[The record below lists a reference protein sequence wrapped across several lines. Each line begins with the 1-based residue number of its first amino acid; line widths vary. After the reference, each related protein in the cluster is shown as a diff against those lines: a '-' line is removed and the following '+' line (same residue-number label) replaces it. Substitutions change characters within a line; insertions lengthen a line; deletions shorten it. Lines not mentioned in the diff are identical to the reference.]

1 MASNQAKSLARV
13 TVVTAGSP
21 IQITVNET
29 VPAANVPAHSILFER
44 DDPNDTGLIYIGRS
58 VNMVRATLVD
68 VIAILP
74 APSSGVLPSITITL
88 TPGQNSLNA
97 ADFFIDADVSGDTIL
112 ASYLEG

>member
-13 TVVTAGSP
+13 TVAAAGSP

-29 VPAANVPAHSILFER
+29 TPADRVPAHSILFER

-88 TPGQNSLNA
+88 TPGMNSLNA
-97 ADFFIDADVSGDTIL
+97 ADFFIDADVSGDSIL
-112 ASYLEG
+112 ASFLEG